1 MMERCEEKNF
11 MNIILLSGG
20 SGKHL
25 WRCLMMCV
33 VSSLLNCLRMKTI
46 TNGKSELSQPLL
58 RKEKTNQALQGWSE
72 R

>member
-20 SGKHL
+20 SSKRL
-25 WRCLMMCV
+25 WPLSNDVRSKQFIKLFK
-33 VSSLLNCLRMKTI
+33 NEDI